1 MKQESKYSVDNLI
14 DKSYELYKLNNPD
27 GMDKNSFILAFK
39 EDKRNKIYFE
49 SKRNRK
55 LRIKLCEY
63 QIALF
68 KDFDE
73 MVDKGLILPEGKDE
87 FMKLMNSYYKE
98 FEVTEYKTSYLR
110 RVIKVI
116 MLYII
121 TLASFGLFSYRL
133 NIVNGFYEVF
143 IIAFIVSVLSFISYI
158 LRNKTYISYERLI
171 PKLSIIFGL
180 MIGNIYYPVF
190 EYCYIWFFVIIFID
204 IVFDLVNIL
213 LDKMM
218 R

>member
-110 RVIKVI
+110 KVIKVI

>member
-110 RVIKVI
+110 KVIKVI

-204 IVFDLVNIL
+204 IVFDLVNVL